1 MIMDA
6 GIMTTLV
13 AGVFGALG
21 MVIGFVIGRM
31 SSSKPVQDY
40 TPILRGLESTVK
52 SLQDEVVDL
61 TKKISLS
68 TEEILEKY
76 KEQIEAIISQLE
88 DLKTHI
94 GASGISIK
102 SAETIDS
109 VINQLKESLN
119 APLPSVNLD
128 DQVIMKIKD
137 KIDIIRAEVE
147 SIKLSM
153 EEAKKKEEKTA
164 VPSIDTDK
172 IKEAINMAREINEE
186 AVKGDLISLMYAF
199 KEDDK
204 KDLLKSIDEI
214 ALNSKQLV
222 LILEDLIKSVKE
234 RKTK

>member
-1 MIMDA
+1 MDA

>member
-119 APLPSVNLD
+119 ASLPSVNLD

-137 KIDIIRAEVE
+137 KIDIIRAEIE

-164 VPSIDTDK
+164 VPSINTDK

-204 KDLLKSIDEI
+204 KDLLKSIDEM

-234 RKTK
+234 RETK